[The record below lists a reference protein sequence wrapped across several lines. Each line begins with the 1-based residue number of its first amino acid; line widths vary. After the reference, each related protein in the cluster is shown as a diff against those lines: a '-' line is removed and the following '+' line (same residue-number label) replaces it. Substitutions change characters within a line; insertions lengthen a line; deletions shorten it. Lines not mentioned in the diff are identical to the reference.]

1 MGHERIGF
9 LPHTGQWQAIIDQL
23 ASFGSGSVLVAQI
36 ANETLDA
43 VKKTYEAMPFDESVI
58 KALSF
63 LATLSY
69 SANLENQTEFL
80 NSNGYSVDQQ
90 MSLFSIMAS
99 AQEYITTDA
108 GSLEINKLA
117 KDAAMQAVID
127 YQDRHKT
134 EQLSLFAE
142 QLDNVWSNAGTGA
155 AFCELSRTFF
165 ASFTERQL
173 RYYIERAAASSIDN
187 YDTLQAFN
195 KQLTQQSTAITEHT
209 FEISKLIQ
217 SFSAGWFNKN
227 AVHSLPTKQ
236 QIRGFLSMSFGKLR
250 EEFQREADGK

>member
-9 LPHTGQWQAIIDQL
+9 LPHTGQWRTITDQL
-23 ASFGSGSVLVAQI
+23 ASFGNGSVPIAQI
-36 ANETLDA
+36 ANDTLDA

-63 LATLSY
+63 LATLSC
-69 SANLENQTEFL
+69 SANFENQTDFL
-80 NSNGYSVDQQ
+80 NGNGFTVDQQ
-90 MSLFSIMAS
+90 MSLFSILAS
-99 AQEYITTDA
+99 AQEYITTDT
-108 GSLEINKLA
+108 GSLEINTLA

-127 YQDRHKT
+127 YKDRHKT

-142 QLDNVWSNAGTGA
+142 QSDSVWGNVGTGA

-173 RYYIERAAASSIDN
+173 KYYIERAAASSIDN
-187 YDTLQAFN
+187 YSTLQAFN
-195 KQLTQQSTAITEHT
+195 KQLSDQSKAIAEHT
-209 FEISKLIQ
+209 FEISKLVQ

-227 AVHSLPTKQ
+227 AVHTLPTEQ
-236 QIRGFLSMSFGKLR
+236 QIRGFLSVSFGKLR
-250 EEFQREADGK
+250 EELRREADGK